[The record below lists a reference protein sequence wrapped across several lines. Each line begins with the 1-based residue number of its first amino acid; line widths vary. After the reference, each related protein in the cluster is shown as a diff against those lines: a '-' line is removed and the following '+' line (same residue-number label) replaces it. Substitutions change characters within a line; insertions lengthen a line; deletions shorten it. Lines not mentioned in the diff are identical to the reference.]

1 MTLIDS
7 YGRVHRDLRVSLTDR
22 CSLRCTYCMP
32 FDFNKWLPSETLLKT
47 DELVKVIK
55 IAISQGITEVRLT
68 GGEPLLR
75 PDIVEIVSR
84 INALENPPELSMTT
98 NGVAL
103 AKIAKDLANAG
114 LRRINISL
122 DTLDWERFQ
131 RMTFR
136 DRYDDVIEG
145 ISAARDAGLSPIK
158 INTVLMRGINDDEA
172 LPLLKWALAENL
184 NLRFIEQMPL
194 DAGDAWTRANLVTAE
209 EIFKQ
214 LNSEYELIP
223 VSNRGSSPAEEFFI
237 NGGPATVG
245 IIASVTRSFCANCDR
260 MRLTSDGQLR
270 NCLFSN
276 TETDLRSILR
286 DGRLTE
292 AEKLDDI
299 AKAFGISVKA
309 KLPGHGINNPD
320 FVKPVRPMSAIGGQP
335 PANCGSTSTT
345 SLSINRRSSAS
356 QDSPFNRQEQVGSSL
371 ANSGFLDFRSATN
384 EAMEFAEILSVALL
398 AAALAAAQRFT

>member
-1 MTLIDS
+1 MSLIDS
-7 YGRVHRDLRVSLTDR
+7 FGRVHRDLRVSLTDR

-32 FDFNKWLPSETLLKT
+32 FNFDKWLPTETLLT
-47 DELVKVIK
+47 ATELVKVIE
-55 IAISQGITEVRLT
+55 IAVSQGVTEVRLT

-84 INALENPPELSMTT
+84 INALDTAPELSMTT

-103 AKIAKDLANAG
+103 AKVAAQLADAG

-122 DTLDWERFQ
+122 DTLDWERFK
-131 RMTFR
+131 RLTFR

-145 ISAARDAGLSPIK
+145 IAAARKAGLAPIK

-194 DAGDAWTRANLVTAE
+194 DAGDAWTRSNLITAD
-209 EIFKQ
+209 EIFNQ
-214 LNSEYELIP
+214 LNREFELTS
-223 VSNRGSSPAEEFFI
+223 VSDRGSSPAEEFYI

-245 IIASVTRSFCANCDR
+245 IIGSVTRSFCANCDR
-260 MRLTSDGQLR
+260 LRLTSDGQLR

-276 TETDLRSILR
+276 EETDLRSILR
-286 DGRLTE
+286 NGRLSE
-292 AEKLDDI
+292 SEKREDI
-299 AKAFGISVKA
+299 VKAFGLSVKA

-320 FVKPVRPMSAIGGQP
+320 FVKPVRPMSAIGG
-335 PANCGSTSTT
+335 
-345 SLSINRRSSAS
+345 
-356 QDSPFNRQEQVGSSL
+356 
-371 ANSGFLDFRSATN
+371 
-384 EAMEFAEILSVALL
+384 
-398 AAALAAAQRFT
+398 